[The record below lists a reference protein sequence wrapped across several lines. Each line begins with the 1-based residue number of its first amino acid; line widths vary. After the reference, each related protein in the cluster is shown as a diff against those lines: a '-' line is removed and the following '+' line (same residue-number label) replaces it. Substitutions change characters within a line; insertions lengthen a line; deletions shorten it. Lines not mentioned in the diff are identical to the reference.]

1 VSRLHST
8 KTFVMSTHLIAAA
21 LLLALAGNASAKG
34 DAVAGAAKAKP
45 CTACHGTDGNANQD
59 QQYPRL
65 AGQYADYIAQALQE
79 YKNGERG
86 NAIMKGMAAPLS
98 HQDIDDIAAY
108 FASQPGKLHDLSH
121 MKK

>member
-1 VSRLHST
+1 MSRLIST
-8 KTFVMSTHLIAAA
+8 KPSVMTMHLIATA
-21 LLLALAGNASAKG
+21 LLLAFSGNASAKG

-45 CTACHGTDGNANQD
+45 CTACHGTDGNATQD

-65 AGQYADYIAQALQE
+65 AGQYADYIAQALRE
-79 YKNGERG
+79 YKSGERG
-86 NAIMKGMAAPLS
+86 NAIMKGMEAPLS
-98 HQDIDDIAAY
+98 EQDIDDIAAY

>member
-1 VSRLHST
+1 MSRVIST
-8 KTFVMSTHLIAAA
+8 KSSVMTIHVIAAA
-21 LLLALAGNASAKG
+21 LLLALAGSAFAKG
-34 DAVAGAAKAKP
+34 DAAAGANKAKP
-45 CTACHGTDGNANQD
+45 CTACHGTDGNASQD

-65 AGQYADYIAQALQE
+65 AGQYADYIARALQE

-98 HQDIDDIAAY
+98 DQDIDDISAY
-108 FASQPGKLHDLSH
+108 FASQQGKLHDLSH

>member
-1 VSRLHST
+1 MSRLPST
-8 KTFVMSTHLIAAA
+8 KSSAMTMHLIAAA

-34 DAVAGAAKAKP
+34 DATAGANKAKP
-45 CTACHGTDGNANQD
+45 CTACHGTDGNASQD

-65 AGQYADYIAQALQE
+65 AGQYADYIARALQE

-86 NAIMKGMAAPLS
+86 NPIMKGMAAPLS
-98 HQDIDDIAAY
+98 DQDIADIAAY
-108 FASQPGKLHDLSH
+108 FASQPGKLQDLSH